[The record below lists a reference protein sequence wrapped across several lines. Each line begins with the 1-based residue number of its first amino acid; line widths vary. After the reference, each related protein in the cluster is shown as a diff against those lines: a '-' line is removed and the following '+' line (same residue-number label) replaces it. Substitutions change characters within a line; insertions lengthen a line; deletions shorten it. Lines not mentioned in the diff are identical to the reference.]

1 MHSYKFYIFL
11 LSFLILSC
19 SATEE
24 ASTETADTTSSTTS
38 ITLESQDN
46 LEDDNFD
53 YDIALENFENYWE
66 TLLKEDNPLTFEEL
80 ALTYNLNEL
89 MNKDVNWDE
98 GTGAYF
104 YLNEYTCYEKVRGM
118 QPFAYLDEN
127 HPIGLTD
134 SESYYPS
141 SHWGSCSNG
150 SSEDRIE
157 VSGTPF

>member
-1 MHSYKFYIFL
+1 MHFYKFHILL

-46 LEDDNFD
+46 LEDDDFD

-89 MNKDVNWDE
+89 MNKDLNWDE

-104 YLNEYTCYEKVRGM
+104 YVQERRGKTNVFLCPQNESKNYRNNDLLLITSSYNK
-118 QPFAYLDEN
+118 FYYFLD
-127 HPIGLTD
+127 PIHFPD
-134 SESYYPS
+134 
-141 SHWGSCSNG
+141 H
-150 SSEDRIE
+150 IQA
-157 VSGTPF
+157 VKI

>member
-1 MHSYKFYIFL
+1 M
-11 LSFLILSC
+11 SC

-46 LEDDNFD
+46 LEDDDFD
-53 YDIALENFENYWE
+53 YDIALENFENYWK

-89 MNKDVNWDE
+89 MNKDFNWDE

-104 YLNEYTCYEKVRGM
+104 YLNEYT
-118 QPFAYLDEN
+118 
-127 HPIGLTD
+127 
-134 SESYYPS
+134 
-141 SHWGSCSNG
+141 W
-150 SSEDRIE
+150 
-157 VSGTPF
+157 